1 MGFSSYENRTK
12 ERRRIIEKCM
22 KPVFFHDYLRTLVVD
37 DQNQYTAEL
46 HNNSQSKSLEWSKAK
61 SNEKKK
67 HQPNRQTLNASSKKN
82 THKKHI
88 RTKYFIFDFELRMPK
103 KHPVWKMRSLNTTI
117 CIRFTYV
124 LNAEIQLGIFKIQ
137 STNFTSQ
144 RKFSNVST
152 V

>member
-1 MGFSSYENRTK
+1 
-12 ERRRIIEKCM
+12 M

-88 RTKYFIFDFELRMPK
+88 RTKYLIFDFELRMPK
-103 KHPVWKMRSLNTTI
+103 KHPVWKMRSLKTTI